1 MELHKH
7 TYAYFNPSAR
17 RPQRRRARVLFS
29 GIGGKETRIWASRRV
44 FADDTWV
51 DVTAGCISKTQ
62 CPEGIP
68 PKVISVGVRSHRTL
82 SVMVREN
89 HYNHYL
95 KNKNKNKQ
103 THTTHNK
110 HAETLQKYYT
120 TLCAC
125 LWPWSPSTFPKKI
138 TPPPPTQVSPPA
150 VSWGWHCHA
159 LLEQNANAAA
169 A

>member
-1 MELHKH
+1 MHISTQVQEDR
-7 TYAYFNPSAR
+7 SADGHGSSSVASEEKR
-17 RPQRRRARVLFS
+17 RGSGRA
-29 GIGGKETRIWASRRV
+29 GGFLLMTR
-44 FADDTWV
+44 V